1 VQINKIAQ
9 VEKTRDAVPVALRP
23 GLGEIDFDCL
33 VWIKRRRHYPPCG
46 ANARGLT
53 QLVAG
58 IFPLMFVNLADHSTN
73 LRSNQQLSA
82 VAELA
87 NGSRVGVQ
95 AIISPL

>member
-1 VQINKIAQ
+1 
-9 VEKTRDAVPVALRP
+9 
-23 GLGEIDFDCL
+23 
-33 VWIKRRRHYPPCG
+33 
-46 ANARGLT
+46 
-53 QLVAG
+53 
-58 IFPLMFVNLADHSTN
+58 MFVNLADHSTN